1 MSNVANKIVVLLLRL
16 YQIALSPIL
25 PSSCRFYPS
34 CSHYGIAAYRKFGFF
49 KASFLTI
56 KRVGKCHPFHPGGF
70 DPLPTRKENHHG

>member
-1 MSNVANKIVVLLLRL
+1 MSNITNKIVILLLRL
-16 YQIALSPIL
+16 YQVILSPIL

-34 CSHYGIAAYRKFGFF
+34 CSHYSIAAYKHFGFL

-70 DPLPTRKENHHG
+70 DPLPTRKEHHHG